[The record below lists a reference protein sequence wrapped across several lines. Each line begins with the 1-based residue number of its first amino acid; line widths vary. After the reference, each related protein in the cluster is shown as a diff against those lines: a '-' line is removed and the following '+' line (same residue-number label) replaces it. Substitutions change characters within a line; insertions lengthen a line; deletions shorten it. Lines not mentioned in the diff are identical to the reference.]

1 MRNAVNPP
9 RGAGRLI
16 EHPGRN
22 LQPSVRCRARY
33 AAAKY
38 RSVSLLDH
46 LMDVHV
52 VPRPWVPGIENLTHL
67 GPVGVLASCSTT
79 ITDRTEPSTASHQT
93 SISKPA
99 EIGSPCR
106 LISTERGHSIDIL
119 DDVLQ

>member
-22 LQPSVRCRARY
+22 LQPSVRCRARD

-46 LMDVHV
+46 LMDVDV
-52 VPRPWVPGIENLTHL
+52 VPRPWMPGIENLTQL

-79 ITDRTEPSTASHQT
+79 RCDRIHRWAT
-93 SISKPA
+93 SLPRQKPFC
-99 EIGSPCR
+99 GR
-106 LISTERGHSIDIL
+106 LRNPVPLRRPHRP
-119 DDVLQ
+119 